1 MHDKGSI
8 IADRFKYKTWIKEF
22 LLPDI
27 QEQFPD
33 LKVRVLCTGYE
44 TKTTQALLDYFN
56 IQDRDVDAIADE
68 LLDNLKSCLVGDKP
82 TIFVGFSMGGMITK
96 LILLNDPEI
105 SKSTKNIL
113 FIGTPHRGS
122 DVLEDTRAML

>member
-1 MHDKGSI
+1 
-8 IADRFKYKTWIKEF
+8 
-22 LLPDI
+22 
-27 QEQFPD
+27 
-33 LKVRVLCTGYE
+33 
-44 TKTTQALLDYFN
+44 
-56 IQDRDVDAIADE
+56 
-68 LLDNLKSCLVGDKP
+68 
-82 TIFVGFSMGGMITK
+82 MGGMITK